1 MPNNGLIG
9 HYTFD
14 SDKNRLENTAPGGG
28 KAIVVEHVGPDGTYS
43 VGGKKGSLK
52 VSGNDYYTG
61 KEDNAKAFDL
71 SRTASDST
79 EATGGNS
86 AVILDAVPTG
96 DNFTISFAVKIEKD
110 GNPSNKKA
118 ESIFTIG
125 TTRGKGGYNLVRGD
139 NTDRLKFGDYSAN
152 VSNKGA
158 NLRSFFATKY
168 KILTI
173 VVNNGT
179 VKTYDDGKEYGH
191 KADTNFGDGTVS
203 NALKERHIIFG
214 AYYQQE
220 AFNNN
225 SKVMIDEIY
234 VYNRALD
241 SNEVSQLYKAVT
253 TPLSKIHSYR
263 RRD

>member
-1 MPNNGLIG
+1 M
-9 HYTFD
+9 
-14 SDKNRLENTAPGGG
+14 
-28 KAIVVEHVGPDGTYS
+28 GPDGTYS

-71 SRTASDST
+71 SRTAY
-79 EATGGNS
+79 
-86 AVILDAVPTG
+86 
-96 DNFTISFAVKIEKD
+96 NFTISFAVKIEKD

-125 TTRGKGGYNLVRGD
+125 TTRGKGGYNLARGD

-203 NALKERHIIFG
+203 NALKDRHIIFG

-234 VYNRALD
+234 VYD
-241 SNEVSQLYKAVT
+241 
-253 TPLSKIHSYR
+253 
-263 RRD
+263 